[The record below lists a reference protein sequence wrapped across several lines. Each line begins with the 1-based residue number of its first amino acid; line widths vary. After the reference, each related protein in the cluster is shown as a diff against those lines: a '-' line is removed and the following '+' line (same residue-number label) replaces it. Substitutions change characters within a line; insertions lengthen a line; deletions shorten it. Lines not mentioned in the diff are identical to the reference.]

1 MHPAIVISWLIG
13 ECISIH
19 GACTCFP
26 PRDPRTPAEAQA
38 YVEGAAAVFEG
49 TVLRI
54 AAPTLAEV
62 SDKVRGDLLTVTL
75 RVRRQWRGDIAD
87 LIVVTTPLHI
97 TMCGVDFEEG
107 RTYFVIADAV
117 ELHPRPAWLRA
128 PWLDARSCGTT
139 RLARRAR
146 AIEQLLDSR

>member
-1 MHPAIVISWLIG
+1 MHPAIVITWLIG
-13 ECISIH
+13 ECISLH

-26 PRDPRTPAEAQA
+26 PRDPKTPVEAQS

-49 TVLRI
+49 TVVRI
-54 AAPTLAEV
+54 AAPTLAEAG
-62 SDKVRGDLLTVTL
+62 DAVRAGLLIVTF
-75 RVRRQWRGDIAD
+75 RVRRQWRGEIAD
-87 LIVVTTPLHI
+87 SIVVTTPLQV

-117 ELHPRPAWLRA
+117 EGRPQPAWLRT

-139 RLARRAR
+139 RLAHRAR
-146 AIEQLLDSR
+146 TIEQLLDSR